1 MSWHDYCNVVAA
13 GINIGAGKWTICPD
27 DKTKVS
33 GDDLI
38 YYTKPDGNMVGT
50 QASDI
55 QIVDPVYGR
64 IWP

>member
-1 MSWHDYCNVVAA
+1 MRWHDYCNVVAA

-50 QASDI
+50 QACDV